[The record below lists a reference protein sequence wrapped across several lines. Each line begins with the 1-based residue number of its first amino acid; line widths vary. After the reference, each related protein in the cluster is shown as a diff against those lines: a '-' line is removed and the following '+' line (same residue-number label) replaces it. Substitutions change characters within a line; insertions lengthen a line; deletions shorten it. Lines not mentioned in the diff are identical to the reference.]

1 MICWNIPLRLMW
13 MRSTIK
19 TGWWRYQCL
28 NQSMQLLKR
37 VFHGSHES
45 HGMAGQAFECEWI
58 TLCPIWRC
66 PWAKT
71 STLPPFFFCGDSK
84 KPSCWLNQE
93 TISTN
98 EGNSIS
104 AAETYT
110 KQIQQKAI
118 KQRASI
124 FQTSLIS
131 WFRLHNSVMSPE
143 FLLNSLFHSVP
154 VKGDYKL
161 SKKNEILVDLFL
173 STLFHTVPPRSPLP
187 PFQPFLPTKFASS
200 FLFFKF
206 CLFLFFFY
214 FSLSAHRFSQS
225 RGQVRGHLARPH
237 RWAWAT
243 WQQRSPLLGICCP
256 VPNFHLHPPPLA
268 PTVKKT
274 PAGMLQ
280 WRAVSTR
287 GPCGSK
293 VWMLSRG
300 ESHWELISEKKVGNK
315 GGWRTSALARGQ
327 RCSQEAKR
335 ATFCAVEIFLPP
347 SPDEEPR

>member
-1 MICWNIPLRLMW
+1 MKVTPSQQQKPTPN
-13 MRSTIK
+13 K
-19 TGWWRYQCL
+19 
-28 NQSMQLLKR
+28 
-37 VFHGSHES
+37 F
-45 HGMAGQAFECEWI
+45 
-58 TLCPIWRC
+58 
-66 PWAKT
+66 
-71 STLPPFFFCGDSK
+71 SK
-84 KPSCWLNQE
+84 KWSNKEPPS
-93 TISTN
+93 S
-98 EGNSIS
+98 
-104 AAETYT
+104 
-110 KQIQQKAI
+110 K
-118 KQRASI
+118 RP
-124 FQTSLIS
+124 LIS

-280 WRAVSTR
+280 WRAVSAR

-300 ESHWELISEKKVGNK
+300 ESHWELIGEKKVGNK

-327 RCSQEAKR
+327 RRSQEAKR
-335 ATFCAVEIFLPP
+335 ATFCASKFSRRRCLTRSLVRLSRFILRLRLRGKLKRPILLFQKQIFKSTSVWGGGGADKKKKTNDGGLIETICSVIRWKSIGFLVQLMSRKILRVELC
-347 SPDEEPR
+347 R

>member
-1 MICWNIPLRLMW
+1 MW
-13 MRSTIK
+13 TLSTIK

-71 STLPPFFFCGDSK
+71 STLPPFFFCGDST
-84 KPSCWLNQE
+84 KPSRWLNQE

-110 KQIQQKAI
+110 KQIQQKVI

-173 STLFHTVPPRSPLP
+173 STLFHTVPPTISPSSIPTLSP
-187 PFQPFLPTKFASS
+187 NQVSLFLSFFLNFAFLFS
-200 FLFFKF
+200 FL
-206 CLFLFFFY
+206 L
-214 FSLSAHRFSQS
+214 Q
-225 RGQVRGHLARPH
+225 
-237 RWAWAT
+237 
-243 WQQRSPLLGICCP
+243 PLCP
-256 VPNFHLHPPPLA
+256 PV
-268 PTVKKT
+268 
-274 PAGMLQ
+274 
-280 WRAVSTR
+280 
-287 GPCGSK
+287 
-293 VWMLSRG
+293 
-300 ESHWELISEKKVGNK
+300 
-315 GGWRTSALARGQ
+315 
-327 RCSQEAKR
+327 
-335 ATFCAVEIFLPP
+335 LP
-347 SPDEEPR
+347 E

>member
-206 CLFLFFFY
+206 CLFLFFFTSA
-214 FSLSAHRFSQS
+214 SLPTGSPRVE
-225 RGQVRGHLARPH
+225 VRSE
-237 RWAWAT
+237 AT
-243 WQQRSPLLGICCP
+243 WLVHIAEREQP
-256 VPNFHLHPPPLA
+256 
-268 PTVKKT
+268 
-274 PAGMLQ
+274 
-280 WRAVSTR
+280 
-287 GPCGSK
+287 
-293 VWMLSRG
+293 
-300 ESHWELISEKKVGNK
+300 GNK
-315 GGWRTSALARGQ
+315 GAHCWGSVARCQ
-327 RCSQEAKR
+327 
-335 ATFCAVEIFLPP
+335 TFTFTPHL
-347 SPDEEPR
+347 